1 MPASRLPTA
10 RDVMATP
17 LISLRPEQNL
27 VEAIMLLRER
37 QISGAPV
44 LDAQGA
50 LVGMLS
56 EYDCLRVLASGE
68 FFDEDHAEEQTVGA
82 NMTRE
87 MTTVSA
93 DADLYAIAHL
103 FLSRKLRRV
112 PVLDRGRVI
121 GCVSRRDVLRGVES
135 VWEQR
140 RQLAEKPKAAGGLFL
155 SATDADRGIIS
166 ARRAE

>member
-1 MPASRLPTA
+1 MSSCL
-10 RDVMATP
+10 V
-17 LISLRPEQNL
+17 SLRPEQSL
-27 VEAIMLLRER
+27 AEAIVLLRSH

-44 LDAQGA
+44 IDGA
-50 LVGMLS
+50 EQLVGMLS

-87 MTTVSA
+87 MTTVDV

-112 PVLDRGRVI
+112 PVLEHGRVV

-140 RQLAEKPKAAGGLFL
+140 RAQSEKPKAAAGGLFL
-155 SATDADRGIIS
+155 SATEADRGVIS